1 MSLGMCMH
9 TCLWGG
15 NGWVKIPAQYL
26 VSVYL
31 FKSVVASKGT
41 TAHVCAG
48 ACWERVR
55 NALPEHN
62 CLNTSP
68 SAVSP
73 LPSRRNNLAWICF
86 YHHTPRYHLT
96 LPRGRAWECPSM
108 ASLLDWKSACR
119 YTKKPV
125 WEPQRDGGTTG
136 GKHLFKSVFFF
147 SFFFLL
153 PTGSTCNP
161 SPPSWIGVVTSGINV
176 LGRFN

>member
-1 MSLGMCMH
+1 MSLGMCVH

-48 ACWERVR
+48 VCWERVR

-73 LPSRRNNLAWICF
+73 LPSRGNNLAWILF
-86 YHHTPRYHLT
+86 FHHTPRYHLT
-96 LPRGRAWECPSM
+96 LPRGRAWECPSV

-119 YTKKPV
+119 CTNKPV
-125 WEPQRDGGTTG
+125 WEPKEMVERLEENTSLIS
-136 GKHLFKSVFFF
+136 LFF
-147 SFFFLL
+147 FFFLL